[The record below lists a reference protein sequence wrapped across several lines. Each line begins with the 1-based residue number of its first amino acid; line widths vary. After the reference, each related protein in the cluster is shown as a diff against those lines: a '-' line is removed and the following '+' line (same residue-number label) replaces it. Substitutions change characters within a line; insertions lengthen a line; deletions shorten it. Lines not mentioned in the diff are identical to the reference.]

1 MPTKDSPNQITSMV
15 ASAVMFEIISLI
27 SINIK
32 KQALIMDTLTL
43 WILAII
49 GFGLFVYFVPYR
61 NIKIIQNKL
70 DKIIE
75 LIDKK

>member
-1 MPTKDSPNQITSMV
+1 
-15 ASAVMFEIISLI
+15 
-27 SINIK
+27 
-32 KQALIMDTLTL
+32 MDTLTI
-43 WILAII
+43 WILALI

-61 NIKIIQNKL
+61 NIKIIQHKL

>member
-1 MPTKDSPNQITSMV
+1 MNTI
-15 ASAVMFEIISLI
+15 LI
-27 SINIK
+27 W
-32 KQALIMDTLTL
+32 TLVL
-43 WILAII
+43 VGL
-49 GFGLFVYFVPYR
+49 GLFVYFVPYR

>member
-1 MPTKDSPNQITSMV
+1 MNTWVIWT
-15 ASAVMFEIISLI
+15 L
-27 SINIK
+27 
-32 KQALIMDTLTL
+32 ALIALG
-43 WILAII
+43 IFI
-49 GFGLFVYFVPYR
+49 YFVPYR

>member
-1 MPTKDSPNQITSMV
+1 METL
-15 ASAVMFEIISLI
+15 IIWI
-27 SINIK
+27 
-32 KQALIMDTLTL
+32 LTL
-43 WILAII
+43 I